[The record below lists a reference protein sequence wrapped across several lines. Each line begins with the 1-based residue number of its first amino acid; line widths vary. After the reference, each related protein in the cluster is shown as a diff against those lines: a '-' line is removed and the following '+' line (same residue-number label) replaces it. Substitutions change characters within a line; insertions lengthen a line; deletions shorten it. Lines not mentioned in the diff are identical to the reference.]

1 MIDIGATTARQLSS
15 TDVAVVREVYD
26 SDNSED
32 MFRMELERALEVGC
46 RTIIIEPS
54 RLAMETRR
62 WIVAGEYIRT
72 TSAVAGC
79 ATFVIDFVVAV
90 HPMYLVFPLGLAS
103 SFCLA
108 LHSISWSPDP
118 CSAYAVERRR
128 QKLTPSARV
137 AREFSSAS
145 GESGEPLK
153 NKTATTAAG
162 PVVLAKREGVKG
174 RKSPVLTVIAVSA
187 LAYALWRI
195 RSVST

>member
-79 ATFVIDFVVAV
+79 ATFVI
-90 HPMYLVFPLGLAS
+90 GN
-103 SFCLA
+103 
-108 LHSISWSPDP
+108 I
-118 CSAYAVERRR
+118 
-128 QKLTPSARV
+128 
-137 AREFSSAS
+137 
-145 GESGEPLK
+145 
-153 NKTATTAAG
+153 
-162 PVVLAKREGVKG
+162 
-174 RKSPVLTVIAVSA
+174 
-187 LAYALWRI
+187 
-195 RSVST
+195 